1 MAKIKVLIDTDI
13 FIDYFNHGYFE
24 EILENEEFM
33 IYYSVITKKE
43 LLAKQGLKSSEKQAI
58 LYVLG
63 KHRIINISAD
73 IANRYSALL
82 DEYPEISK
90 EDALIAA
97 TALHKSLPLLTRNW
111 KHYRKIKGLVLFGS
125 KSKSAPISF
134 RFG

>member
-1 MAKIKVLIDTDI
+1 VAKIKVLIDTDI

-24 EILENEEFM
+24 EILENKEFT

-43 LLAKQGLKSSEKQAI
+43 LLAKQGLKNSEKQAI

-63 KHRIINISAD
+63 KHRIINITAD

-90 EDALIAA
+90 EDTLIAA

-111 KHYRKIKGLVLFGS
+111 KHYRKIKGLVLIGS
-125 KSKSAPISF
+125 KINLLK
-134 RFG
+134 